1 MTDKTIG
8 NQRLICG
15 SAFEIMPTLK
25 RGSVDLILTDPPYAI
40 SKKTGFQ
47 NVKNGEKRFAVNMDF
62 GEWDHAEVNLGGI
75 ADYGKQVLRKGGTII
90 IFYDLWKIEQLKN
103 ALEFYGFKMI
113 RLIVWQKTNPVPL
126 NSKATYL
133 SNSREVAV
141 VAVKGGTQTFH
152 GEYDNGVYDYPIPR
166 HKGKKIPP
174 TQKPIDLF
182 NDLVLKHSNE
192 GDTILDPF
200 MGSGTTLDACQQN
213 KRNGIGIEIDP
224 NYYELTCKRMGII

>member
-1 MTDKTIG
+1 MTDKIIM

-15 SAFEIMPTLK
+15 SAFDIMPTLA
-25 RGSVDLILTDPPYAI
+25 RGSVDLILTDPPYGI

-47 NVKNGEKRFAVNMDF
+47 NVKKGEKRFAVNMDF
-62 GEWDHAEVNLGGI
+62 GKWDHTEVNLCGI
-75 ADYGKQVLRKGGTII
+75 ADYSKSLLRKGGTII

-103 ALEFYGFKMI
+103 ALEFYGFKMV
-113 RLIVWQKTNPVPL
+113 RLIIWQKTNPVPL
-126 NSKATYL
+126 NMKRTYL

-141 VAVKGGTQTFH
+141 VAVKGGKPTFN

-166 HKGKKIPP
+166 HKRKKIHP

-192 GDTILDPF
+192 GDVVLDPF
-200 MGSGTTLDACQQN
+200 MGSGTTLDACRQN
-213 KRNGIGIEIDP
+213 GRNGIGIEIDP
-224 NYYELTCKRMGII
+224 NYYELTCKRIKGE